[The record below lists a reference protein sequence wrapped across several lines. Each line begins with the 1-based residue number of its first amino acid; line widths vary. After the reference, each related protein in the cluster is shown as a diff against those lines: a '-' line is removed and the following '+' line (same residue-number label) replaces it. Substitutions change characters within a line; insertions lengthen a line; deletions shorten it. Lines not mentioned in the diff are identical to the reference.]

1 VRIRSVSNVVSCNGY
16 SFATVEVRRWPCWHK
31 EEIFMAPRERLWRD
45 SETGSYFGGEWF
57 NDITQASALVNMLIS
72 KGNCK

>member
-1 VRIRSVSNVVSCNGY
+1 
-16 SFATVEVRRWPCWHK
+16 
-31 EEIFMAPRERLWRD
+31 MAPRERLWRD